1 MHSVSPEVAAM
12 RPFAHAV
19 HCEAPGAL
27 TVPGAQLAHGDWPE
41 VLVNVPAEQNVHI
54 ADPTDDVEPGN

>member
-1 MHSVSPEVAAM
+1 MHKSILEMGACVPEGQSVHSVSPEVAAM

-27 TVPGAQLAHGDWPE
+27 TVPDAQLAH
-41 VLVNVPAEQNVHI
+41 
-54 ADPTDDVEPGN
+54 